1 LDANTKSR
9 RNLRFDT
16 EGSDVNMTTS
26 ETTIFATHR
35 TRPSFRRRH
44 LLRALLLGMLTLGIG
59 CKKTEQDAPA
69 PAAAAATPT
78 AKAAPLTVGFVYVGS
93 RQDYGY
99 NQAHAI
105 GASRLQGIKLRE
117 EENVPET
124 VAVQK
129 TMESMINLDGAKVL
143 FPTSFGYFDP
153 HILSLAGK
161 YPDVAFLH
169 CGGLY
174 SEGKHPKNVGSYF
187 GYIDEA
193 EYVAGIVAGSTSK
206 TKKLGFIAAKPIPQV
221 LRNINAYTLGARSV
235 NPDVTVSVIFTG
247 DWSLPVKEAEAAN
260 SLIDQGVDVLTS
272 HVDSP
277 KVVIESA
284 ERRGIYSTGYHASQA
299 ELAPKGYLTGAEWN
313 WEKVYTAYI
322 DKIEKG
328 QPWDHLVRGGLKEG
342 FVKLSPYGA
351 AVSDDTKQKA
361 DTAKAALEAGTLVIF
376 KGPLSSNDG
385 KQILAEGVAREQTD
399 IELEKMNYLVDGVK
413 GAIE

>member
-1 LDANTKSR
+1 
-9 RNLRFDT
+9 
-16 EGSDVNMTTS
+16 MTIIS
-26 ETTIFATHR
+26 ETTIFSSTPA
-35 TRPSFRRRH
+35 RPSFHRRP
-44 LLRALLLGMLTLGIG
+44 LLRALLLGVVALGIG
-59 CKKTEQDAPA
+59 CKRTEQDAPA
-69 PAAAAATPT
+69 PAAGTAPAT
-78 AKAAPLTVGFVYVGS
+78 ASASSAPLTVGFIYVGS

-99 NQAHAI
+99 NQAHATAA
-105 GASRLQGIKLRE
+105 GRLQGIKLRE

-153 HILSLAGK
+153 HILAIAAK
-161 YPDVAFLH
+161 YPEVSFLH

-174 SEGKHPKNVGSYF
+174 AEGKHPKNVGSYF

-221 LRNINAYTLGARSV
+221 LRNINAYALGARSV
-235 NPDVTVSVIFTG
+235 NPEVTVSVIFTG

-313 WEKVYTAYI
+313 WEKVYTGYL
-322 DKIEKG
+322 DKIRKG
-328 QPWDHLVRGGLKEG
+328 EPWDHLVRGGLKEG
-342 FVKLSPYGA
+342 FVKLSPYGQ
-351 AVSDDTKQKA
+351 AVSEDTKKKA
-361 DTAKAALEAGTLVIF
+361 DAAKAALEGGTLVIF

-385 KQILAEGVAREQTD
+385 KQILAEGVARGQTD